1 MDQMVLLVDFNRVR
15 PDGRISALVPEHLRS
30 ELAWK
35 FQPGMRLTV
44 TDGEGTEMEATIDE
58 LPEGRPFVLLV
69 PIPGTIRDSEYR
81 FSADEVYAFL
91 KQVG

>member
-15 PDGRISALVPEHLRS
+15 PDGRISALLPEHLRS
-30 ELAWK
+30 EFGWE
-35 FQPGMRLTV
+35 FRPGTRLTV

-58 LPEGRPFVLLV
+58 LPEGRAYVLLV
-69 PIPGTIRDSEYR
+69 PIPGTVRDSERR